1 MGVCNV
7 CVWCVYGVCVVCGVC
22 VFVVCVR
29 VLCIYV
35 YVDIC
40 IGENR
45 WVSSLGYVVVISSAA
60 YYRV

>member
-1 MGVCNV
+1 MRVVCI
-7 CVWCVYGVCVVCGVC
+7 WCVCVVCGVC
-22 VFVVCVR
+22 VFVVCVY

-45 WVSSLGYVVVISSAA
+45 WVSSLGYVVVISSA